1 MQNEVI
7 AEYALVGQRPG
18 EAEFPIQIVIWKPAP
33 SEKMSPAWECSVSVE
48 QLWKKPFVI
57 YGENSF
63 QALCLASKHAVQML
77 DTFAEHGG
85 VLKYPDGELFEADV
99 FGFKLLARES

>member
-1 MQNEVI
+1 
-7 AEYALVGQRPG
+7 
-18 EAEFPIQIVIWKPAP
+18 
-33 SEKMSPAWECSVSVE
+33 
-48 QLWKKPFVI
+48 
-57 YGENSF
+57 
-63 QALCLASKHAVQML
+63 ML